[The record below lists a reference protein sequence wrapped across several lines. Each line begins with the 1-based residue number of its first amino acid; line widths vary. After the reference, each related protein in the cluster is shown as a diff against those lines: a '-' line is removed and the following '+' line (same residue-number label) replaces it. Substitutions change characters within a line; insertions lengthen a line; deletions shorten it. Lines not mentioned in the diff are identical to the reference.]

1 MDIWLSKSKEYT
13 VIQPY
18 EPHKL
23 SVRYA
28 TRIVA
33 NRQRCDV
40 FKKNSALKP
49 KKHFTG
55 IHVKFLLSCSTEP
68 KLFYYHYYQVFNKS
82 TPTGNTG
89 PSAAAQGEWYAYM
102 EASNGGHGDFTHLVI
117 THPFKPGKQNYH
129 KRQVSSALKQR
140 HSKVM
145 PLQHRAASC
154 DP

>member
-1 MDIWLSKSKEYT
+1 MIIYNVAKFYDIKS
-13 VIQPY
+13 
-18 EPHKL
+18 
-23 SVRYA
+23 R
-28 TRIVA
+28 
-33 NRQRCDV
+33 
-40 FKKNSALKP
+40 
-49 KKHFTG
+49 
-55 IHVKFLLSCSTEP
+55 
-68 KLFYYHYYQVFNKS
+68 KLFAQLLNRTKLLFHYHYYQVFNKS

-154 DP
+154 AP